1 MAADWYFGAA
11 KGAARLFGASQRFRK
26 SENATASEKMRQAI
40 LLTGLGIEPWEVA
53 LLSYA
58 VAGMAAAIILPV
70 SIIALLFSGIE
81 LFPAGFGVL
90 LLASVVPLVILAFLA
105 EYPKR
110 LAERVKVQS
119 LGKMPDAVNY
129 MVMSMRNAPSLDRA
143 VAFAADNIDE
153 PLAAA
158 LRRVLWD
165 VYMRKYPSIEE
176 SFLAFAQ
183 EWGAWNDDFKR
194 SLFAVRA
201 GEMEGSR
208 DGLQRALDKA
218 AEIVLSG
225 TKRRMEGFAASLSGP
240 TFVLFTLGILLPMML
255 GALLPMASMG
265 GLALGPWE
273 MVVLLD
279 IVFPAA
285 TLAFAQNILGKR
297 PGTSPPHG
305 ITRGMS
311 STGRRTVLAVS
322 LASGVGLAALAL
334 PQLTGT
340 PGGAASFLGFVPL
353 LWAVAI
359 PAGIYLTF
367 TSRESMNELARMRKL
382 EEEFPDA
389 LFQLGSR
396 IGEGMPVE
404 AALAKAS
411 ETMKGTE
418 VAALFERIAFALRL
432 TRSTLDDVLFGKNGI
447 LAHHPSRT
455 VTASMKMVVEMV
467 KKDSTAAGQAV
478 VGISHYLKDL
488 RKLDSDIR
496 LQLGSV
502 MDTMRTTAMFFA
514 PMVMGVTAALFTVL
528 STVTQGIDLGGAG
541 QLGLSVAVKESV
553 PAPIFTLIIGVY
565 LLLTVGIIMFFTSG
579 IRNGP
584 DVVQRR
590 YEIGTALP
598 VAMAVFS
605 LATFAGQMVIG

>member
-1 MAADWYFGAA
+1 MEADWYVRAA
-11 KGAARLFGASQRFRK
+11 KGAARLFRASPKFQK
-26 SENATASEKMRQAI
+26 KENEQASEQMKRA
-40 LLTGLGIEPWEVA
+40 LVFSGLGIEPWEIAV
-53 LLSYA
+53 LSYA
-58 VAGMAAAIILPV
+58 SAALAAAIILPV
-70 SIIALLFSGIE
+70 SIIAIIVAGIE
-81 LFPAGFGVL
+81 PFPAGFGIIL
-90 LLASVVPLVILAFLA
+90 IAMAAPLAVLAFLA
-105 EYPKR
+105 DHPKR
-110 LAERVKVQS
+110 LAERMKVQS

-129 MVMSMRNAPSLDRA
+129 MVMSMRNVPSLDRA
-143 VAFAADNIDE
+143 VGFAADNIDE

-158 LRRVLWD
+158 MRRVLWD

-208 DGLQRALDKA
+208 EGLQRALDKA
-218 AEIVLSG
+218 ADIVLSG

-265 GLALGPWE
+265 GLSLGPWE
-273 MVVLLD
+273 MAVLLD
-279 IVFPAA
+279 IIFPLA
-285 TLAFAQNILGKR
+285 TFAFAQNILGKR
-297 PGTSPPHG
+297 PGTSPPPKM
-305 ITRGMS
+305 TRKMPAS
-311 STGRRTVLAVS
+311 SRRMVLAVS
-322 LASGVGLAALAL
+322 LLSGVALAALAL
-334 PQLTGT
+334 PQLTGALEGVGNT
-340 PGGAASFLGFVPL
+340 LGFVPL
-353 LWAVAI
+353 LWAVAL
-359 PAGIYLTF
+359 PVGIYLTF
-367 TSRESMNELARMRKL
+367 TSLDSMKELARMRRL
-382 EEEFPDA
+382 ELEFPDA

-404 AALAKAS
+404 AALAKTA

-418 VAALFERIAFALRL
+418 AASLFERTAFALRL

-447 LAHHPSRT
+447 LANHPSRT

-467 KKDSTAAGQAV
+467 KKDSAAAGQAV

-496 LQLGSV
+496 VQLGSV
-502 MDTMRTTAMFFA
+502 MDTMRTTAIFFA
-514 PMVMGVTAALFTVL
+514 PLVMGVTAALFTVL

-553 PAPIFTLIIGVY
+553 PAPIFTLIIGIY

-584 DVVQRR
+584 DEVQRR
-590 YEIGTALP
+590 YEMGTALP
-598 VAMAVFS
+598 VAMAVFTI
-605 LATFAGQMVIG
+605 ATFVGQMVIG